1 LPRSAAAAIGSCA
14 TVDTFCRKVGAL
26 LSELNTE
33 ATSCTDTERARKL
46 LTNSRLRTE
55 SRYRPCG
62 ALLALIS
69 PRTERLYESTM
80 ATRLPSICA
89 TNR

>member
-1 LPRSAAAAIGSCA
+1 MPRSAAAAIGSCA
-14 TVDTFCRKVGAL
+14 TVVTFCRKAGAAD
-26 LSELNTE
+26 SEDSTC

-46 LTNSRLRTE
+46 FTYSRLRAA

-69 PRTERLYESTM
+69 PRTERL
-80 ATRLPSICA
+80 
-89 TNR
+89 